1 MALVSLLSKMKEL
14 KLTKLG
20 IPKIGCGLDG
30 LDWSNVK
37 SLIMEIFAGS
47 GIDILV
53 CIPSNVS
60 LRNYKNFIQFIIVK
74 CVRY

>member
-1 MALVSLLSKMKEL
+1 MNSLNQTLHTLLGKMKEY

-37 SLIMEIFAGS
+37 SLINSVFTGS
-47 GIDILV
+47 GIHITACLPSMVKIIIDIIYL
-53 CIPSNVS
+53 
-60 LRNYKNFIQFIIVK
+60 LFIF
-74 CVRY
+74 